1 MNALKVVALRLQG
14 MKGALEELN
23 EPVDD
28 LMEVSKIQT
37 QILNLTQNQV
47 DIYDQA
53 NDKFRSTYDILK
65 DVSEIWDTLSSTER
79 ASLTEIMFGKLRANQ
94 GLAIIQAFQSG
105 QIEKAYEA
113 SINAAG
119 TATKENEEMMKGIQ
133 AHINALRG
141 AFEELSNA
149 VIDSN
154 FLKTVIDSGKTIVE
168 ILTWITKNLG
178 TLTTIGAGVGLFAG
192 FKNVGLFNLSA
203 IKEATVAFTAYNTQ
217 LKIGNQHL
225 ATQTALQGTE
235 NASLRTYIA
244 NLNGAKASLGSYT
257 TYLVKT
263 KIETIAL
270 RVATI
275 ALNTALT
282 MGISLAIQ
290 GIGKLVDKLVITK
303 DELNEISDTA
313 VNDMNE
319 LTEGVKAL
327 NSEKAEVEELVQ
339 QYQELTKFS
348 GDAGSKKEALIKI
361 QDSLVEKF
369 GDEAKGIDL
378 VNGKYDEQIAKIKEL
393 SDEEYKK
400 WKIKNADKIAEAE
413 KMANYNVG
421 WVYNDHGDLV
431 EEIEGRN
438 QVFLKGWVEHSDKL
452 AASLYKVKGVSE
464 DIQDIW
470 QDIDGIDFVD
480 GIISND
486 LYLSGTL
493 EDAKNQLSELIA
505 KLKAAGADA
514 DDLKPLTDQFAK
526 IDKALKDINTY
537 TTESEKLGTFNIY
550 EGTANIID
558 ELIGIT
564 AVSGKEMKTAWL
576 KNLDEMQK
584 GSLKNISTMVSAL
597 QDLSEGKGIAANT
610 FWQLVEFDTEGLLN
624 GAKLVGDKFYVAEEN
639 LVKIKDQ
646 YIQKQ
651 IESIE
656 LTQTQIAT
664 DFQAANEQVKLYERL
679 LSENAKNPAAYQKI
693 LGYLEIAKAN
703 AKAYGDEW
711 VRNNQLIQYLNQT
724 LGNTVDLEKQL
735 QAQQK
740 ALNKEITA
748 LNNELDDIL
757 KAQEH
762 QIDSIVKGLEI
773 EQSNLEAQKEALE
786 DELDVL
792 EKQKDTLEEIVGNY
806 DKVNT
811 LVQNTLQKEIDAL
824 EAEKDSIEEAYKKRI
839 DALKEENEQ
848 RSDALEYAQKLANLE
863 NAKNNKV
870 RVIDSTR
877 GFRYESVKE
886 DVVKAEKE
894 LKDYETEKEIKQLEK
909 ERDAEIKVRDERI
922 KNIEA
927 YAKDWKN
934 MAQDVTDAQTE
945 IIAQELLGSNW
956 REEITNLDIETLK
969 KFRGEYTN
977 HNNALNN
984 LTNNEI
990 KLKKAA
996 IDAKNAEID
1005 AKKRQIE
1012 VWQNYKKE
1020 VQNAVQ
1026 DIKNEYSTYME
1037 KLGTV
1042 EIDEKSNLDRR
1053 EHNLDTFKN
1062 NVRGIIDKIS
1072 EKQAEVDRIT
1082 ASLEGLESKS
1092 IGVDV
1097 TVTGIDELEK
1107 AANEAAKLAAASAAT
1122 YTMADEVR
1130 RRQVQNAGEEIA
1142 QMGEDI
1148 IKRISGLFGYS
1159 EGGVADY
1166 TGLAMLHGRKNAPET
1181 IFNANDSAKLYEMVH
1196 NTPNLMADMIDKAT
1210 KISGFNLAN
1219 ASNNTQNS
1227 NEYSFYI
1234 NKIVTDNPQ
1243 DFAKQLD
1250 RYYQTKLTESY
1261 TNK

>member
-1 MNALKVVALRLQG
+1 
-14 MKGALEELN
+14 MKGKLEELN

-37 QILNLTQNQV
+37 QILNLTKNQV

-65 DVSEIWDTLSSTER
+65 DVSEIWDTLSSTDR

-105 QIEKAYEA
+105 QIEKAYDA

-149 VIDSN
+149 VIDSG
-154 FLKTVIDSGKTIVE
+154 FLKAVIDSGKTIVE

-257 TYLVKT
+257 AYLVKT
-263 KIETIAL
+263 KVETIAL

-275 ALNTALT
+275 ALNTAIT
-282 MGISLAIQ
+282 MGIGLAISAVAS
-290 GIGKLVDKLVITK
+290 LVDKLILTK
-303 DELNEISDTA
+303 DELGEIANDA

-319 LTEGVKAL
+319 LAEGIKTL
-327 NSEKAEVEELVQ
+327 NSEKAEIEELVG

-369 GDEAKGIDL
+369 GDEAKSIDL
-378 VNGKYDEQIAKIKEL
+378 VNGKYDEQIAKIKAL
-393 SDEEYKK
+393 SDAEYDD
-400 WKIKNADKIAEAE
+400 WKTKNAAKIAEAE

-421 WVYNDHGDLV
+421 WYYQSDEANGHYVLDSQYSQGFMRGSV
-431 EEIEGRN
+431 QWE
-438 QVFLKGWVEHSDKL
+438 DKL

-470 QDIDGIDFVD
+470 QDIEGVNFVD

-493 EDAKNQLSELIA
+493 EDAKNQLEELIV
-505 KLKAAGADA
+505 KMRAAGADSK
-514 DDLKPLTDQFAK
+514 DLEPLTEQFTK
-526 IDKALKDINTY
+526 IDNALKDINTY
-537 TTESEKLGTFNIY
+537 NIESDKINTFNIFG
-550 EGTANIID
+550 GTANILD
-558 ELIGIT
+558 ELLSIT
-564 AVSGKEMKTAWL
+564 AVSGEEMKTAWL

-597 QDLSEGKGIAANT
+597 QDLNEGKGIAANT
-610 FWQLVEFDTEGLLN
+610 FWSLIEYDTEGLLN

-639 LVKIKDQ
+639 LVKVKDQ

-656 LTQTQIAT
+656 LTQAQIAT
-664 DFQAANEQVKLYERL
+664 DYQAANEQVKMYERL
-679 LSENAKNPAAYQKI
+679 LSENEKNPTAYKKI
-693 LGYLEIAKAN
+693 LGYLETAKAN

-735 QAQQK
+735 QAEQK

-748 LNNELDDIL
+748 LNKELDDIL

-773 EQSNLEAQKEALE
+773 EQSTLEAQKEALE

-792 EKQKDTLEEIVGNY
+792 EKQQDVLEEIVGNY

-824 EAEKDSIEEAYKKRI
+824 ETEKDSIEEAYKKRI

-894 LKDYETEKEIKQLEK
+894 LKDYETEQEIKQLEK

-922 KNIEA
+922 KNIET
-927 YAKDWKN
+927 YANDWKN
-934 MAQDVTDAQTE
+934 MAQEVTDAQTE
-945 IIAQELLGSNW
+945 IIAQEILGSNW
-956 REEITNLDIETLK
+956 REEITNLDIETLE
-969 KFRGEYTN
+969 KFRNEYTN
-977 HNNALNN
+977 HNNVLNN

-1012 VWQNYKKE
+1012 VWKNYKKE

-1026 DIKNEYSTYME
+1026 EIKNEYSTYME

-1053 EHNLDTFKN
+1053 QANLDTFKN
-1062 NVRGIIDKIS
+1062 NVRNIISQITD
-1072 EKQAEVDRIT
+1072 KQAEVDRIT
-1082 ASLEGLESKS
+1082 ASLDNLEGKS

-1097 TVTGIDELEK
+1097 NVSGVDELER
-1107 AANEAAKLAAASAAT
+1107 AATASTKLTASALVLQKLKEREDAT
-1122 YTMADEVR
+1122 EAVKN
-1130 RRQVQNAGEEIA
+1130 VGEEIA
-1142 QMGEDI
+1142 NAFSNI
-1148 IKRISGLFGYS
+1148 FGHYA
-1159 EGGVADY
+1159 EGGTVDY
-1166 TGLAMLHGRKNAPET
+1166 TGLAMVHGRKNAPET
-1181 IFNANDSAKLYEMVH
+1181 VFNASDSKKLYDLVH
-1196 NTPNLMADMIDKAT
+1196 STPNLMADMMTKAT
-1210 KISGFNLAN
+1210 KLSGFNLAN
-1219 ASNNTQNS
+1219 TGNATSTVSIGAINVYANNPTELANGL
-1227 NEYSFYI
+1227 
-1234 NKIVTDNPQ
+1234 D
-1243 DFAKQLD
+1243 KQLD
-1250 RYYQTKLTESY
+1250 KYFQTKLTANY
-1261 TNK
+1261 TRS

>member
-1 MNALKVVALRLQG
+1 
-14 MKGALEELN
+14 MKGKLEELN

-149 VIDSN
+149 VIDSG
-154 FLKTVIDSGKTIVE
+154 FLKAVIDSGKTIVE

-244 NLNGAKASLGSYT
+244 NLNGAKASLGGYT
-257 TYLVKT
+257 AYLIKT
-263 KIETIAL
+263 KVATVAL
-270 RVATI
+270 RAATI

-282 MGISLAIQ
+282 MGIGLAISAVSS
-290 GIGKLVDKLVITK
+290 LVDKLILTK
-303 DELNEISDTA
+303 DELGEIATDA

-319 LTEGVKAL
+319 LAEGVKAL
-327 NSEKAEVEELVQ
+327 NSEKTEVEELVQ

-400 WKIKNADKIAEAE
+400 WKIENADKIAKAE

-421 WVYNDHGDLV
+421 WYYRESDVNSLIADDQYEQN
-431 EEIEGRN
+431 
-438 QVFLKGWVEHSDKL
+438 FLKGSVQWQDKL

-493 EDAKNQLSELIA
+493 EDAKNQLSELIT

-514 DDLKPLTDQFAK
+514 DDLKPLTDQFTK
-526 IDKALKDINTY
+526 IDEALKDINTY

-564 AVSGKEMKTAWL
+564 AVSGEEMKTAWL

-597 QDLSEGKGIAANT
+597 QDLNEGKGIAANT
-610 FWQLVEFDTEGLLN
+610 FWSLIEYDTEGLLN
-624 GAKLVGDKFYVAEEN
+624 GAKLAGDKFYVAEEN
-639 LVKIKDQ
+639 LVKVKDQ

-773 EQSNLEAQKEALE
+773 EQSTLEAQKEALE

-811 LVQNTLQKEIDAL
+811 LVQNALQKEIDAL

-922 KNIEA
+922 KKIET

-956 REEITNLDIETLK
+956 REEITNLDIETLE
-969 KFRGEYTN
+969 KFRNEYTN
-977 HNNALNN
+977 HNNVLNN

-1005 AKKRQIE
+1005 AKKRQID
-1012 VWQNYKKE
+1012 VWKNYKKE

-1026 DIKNEYSTYME
+1026 EIKNEYSSYMT

-1042 EIDEKSNLDRR
+1042 EVDEKSNLDRR
-1053 EHNLDTFKN
+1053 EANLKTFKD
-1062 NVRGIIDKIS
+1062 NVRDIIDKIT
-1072 EKQAEVDRIT
+1072 EKQGEVDRIT
-1082 ASLEGLESKS
+1082 ASLDNLEGKS

-1097 TVTGIDELEK
+1097 SVTGVDQLEK
-1107 AANEAAKLAAASAAT
+1107 AADASMKLTASA
-1122 YTMADEVR
+1122 MMF
-1130 RRQVQNAGEEIA
+1130 RQIHEKAEAKEAVENVGNEMVKALNEILGFA
-1142 QMGEDI
+1142 
-1148 IKRISGLFGYS
+1148 
-1159 EGGVADY
+1159 EGGTVDY
-1166 TGLAMLHGRKNAPET
+1166 TGLAMVHGRKNAPET
-1181 IFNANDSAKLYEMVH
+1181 VFNANDSKKLYDLVH
-1196 NTPNLMADMIDKAT
+1196 STPNLMADMMAKAT
-1210 KISGFNLAN
+1210 KLSGFNLAN
-1219 ASNNTQNS
+1219 TGNTTSTVSIGAINVYANNPTELANGL
-1227 NEYSFYI
+1227 
-1234 NKIVTDNPQ
+1234 D
-1243 DFAKQLD
+1243 KQLD
-1250 RYYQTKLTESY
+1250 KYFQTKLTANY
-1261 TNK
+1261 TRS